1 MGKYSIPGRFRPPKS
16 MHPRGQRPNPPA
28 RHRLW
33 GRAAF
38 RRGYRKYHKSKDAQ
52 LRRSGLGIFR
62 KVRRFLRKVY
72 FFLVRR

>member
-1 MGKYSIPGRFRPPKS
+1 MTNSYQFGER
-16 MHPRGQRPNPPA
+16 
-28 RHRLW
+28 
-33 GRAAF
+33 
-38 RRGYRKYHKSKDAQ
+38 YRKYHKSKDAQ